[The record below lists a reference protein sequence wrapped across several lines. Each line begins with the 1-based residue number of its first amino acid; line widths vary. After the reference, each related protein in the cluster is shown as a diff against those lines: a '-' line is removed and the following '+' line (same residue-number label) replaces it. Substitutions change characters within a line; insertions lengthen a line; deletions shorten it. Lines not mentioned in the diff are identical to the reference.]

1 MSKTVWL
8 IGAALVLALYIGCDK
23 QEEVDTTN
31 PVVTIAA
38 PADGSTHP
46 AGIINIKAV
55 ATDNKGVTRVEFYSG
70 RTKLG
75 ETTTATGDTFMFGW
89 DASTAED
96 SSSHDLYATAYDA
109 ADNSAEASVTVN
121 ITATGVRLWTG
132 TLTQN
137 ATIREGDTVVLRG
150 GVFVGDDVSQT
161 VLTIEP
167 GATILGE
174 ASTKGMLVIRRNS
187 KIMAVGTKE
196 RPIVMTSEK
205 PAGQRSRG
213 DWGGLI
219 INGKAP
225 LNTGDEAYG
234 EGGTGY
240 YGGTDAN
247 DNSGQLSYVRV
258 EFAGREIS
266 PDNELNGIALQGVG
280 SGTQI
285 DHVQIH
291 MNKDDGI
298 EFFGGTANAKYVL
311 ITGVADD
318 CFDFT
323 DGWQGKAQFIVAQQY
338 PDDGDN
344 GFECDN
350 NGEDHSSTPMS
361 NPLIYNF
368 TMIGADTSS
377 YSDDGTLLRAGTMGK
392 WYNGIVTK
400 FNDCWFDIDDSVT
413 WANADGGSLVLD
425 NTIFFNN
432 KNFKED
438 GDTLT
443 GHRVRTFALTTMQH
457 NAEATGSVVVDPLN
471 IDSPNFKPTGEALTH
486 PVATPPNDGFFTP
499 VNFIGGVDPN
509 DDWTAGW
516 TTKARN

>member
-1 MSKTVWL
+1 VTAFD
-8 IGAALVLALYIGCDK
+8 AAGNSSQAAV
-23 QEEVDTTN
+23 T
-31 PVVTIAA
+31 VTITAA
-38 PADGSTHP
+38 G
-46 AGIINIKAV
+46 
-55 ATDNKGVTRVEFYSG
+55 TR
-70 RTKLG
+70 
-75 ETTTATGDTFMFGW
+75 
-89 DASTAED
+89 
-96 SSSHDLYATAYDA
+96 
-109 ADNSAEASVTVN
+109 
-121 ITATGVRLWTG
+121 IWTG
-132 TLTQN
+132 TLTSS

-150 GVFVGDDVSQT
+150 GVFVGDDVNET

-167 GATILGE
+167 GALIIGE
-174 ASTKGMLVIRRNS
+174 ASTKGMLVVRRGS
-187 KIMAVGTKE
+187 KINAVGTKE
-196 RPIVMTSEK
+196 KPIVMTSEK
-205 PAGQRSRG
+205 PVGQRSRG

-247 DNSGQLSYVRV
+247 DNSGRLSYVRV

-298 EFFGGTANAKYVL
+298 EFFGGTACVKYVL

-318 CFDFT
+318 CFDWT
-323 DGWQGKAQFIVAQQY
+323 DGWQGKAQFVVAQQY

-350 NGEDHSSTPMS
+350 NGQDHSATPMS

-368 TMIGADTSS
+368 TMIGCDTSS
-377 YSDDGTLLRAGTMGK
+377 YSDDGTLLRAGTRGK
-392 WYNGIVTK
+392 FYNGIITH
-400 FNDCWFDIDDSVT
+400 FNDCGFDIDDSVT
-413 WANADGGSLVLD
+413 WANANAGSLVVD
-425 NTIFFNN
+425 NTAFFNN

-443 GHRVRTFALTTMQH
+443 GHSTRTFMLTTMQY
-457 NAEATGSVVVDPLN
+457 NAEASGKVVVDGMN
-471 IDSPNFKPTGEALTH
+471 IENPNFKPTGEALTR
-486 PVATPPNDGFFTP
+486 PVASPPNDGFFQQ

-516 TTKARN
+516 TTRARN